1 MALFLTCELTLRITT
16 MNKPFLAILAALICS
31 PLFSD
36 EKPNIVF
43 ILADDLGYGDIRAY
57 NPEGK
62 IDTPHLD
69 KLANEG
75 MRFTD
80 AHSGG
85 STCVPSRYAL
95 MTGRYPIRAELK
107 VKEQPTTEED
117 RWTIASLLQ
126 ANGYQTAMVGKWH
139 QGFDMPPQKAGPA
152 VFDHSKPIT
161 GGPVDRGFDSFFG
174 MHASLDIPPYFYIR
188 DRKATAE
195 PNETIEART
204 SEGDPEGWNRIQGAF
219 WREGPIGKDFV
230 HEEVTPRFLSEA
242 QAVLKSYQSSGSQ
255 NPLFLYLAL
264 PSPHTPW
271 LPTEEFQG
279 KSRVGMWGDFVMQ
292 IDATV
297 GALMETLDQ
306 TGLKDNTLVIFSS
319 DNGPVWYE
327 ENTEKFGHASA
338 GPLRG
343 RKGTLW
349 EGAHRVPFLMRWP
362 NVIEA
367 GTANDQL
374 ISFADVFATFS
385 ELIGLDSVPKGA
397 APDSH
402 SFLGALKGHDLPDRP
417 GIVHDINSIRV
428 GDWKL
433 MLPRKGKRGSPGELY
448 NLKNDLGETNN
459 LYEKRSKLVESMSG
473 QLKTLVED

>member
-1 MALFLTCELTLRITT
+1 MAFYLKMIKLLFA
-16 MNKPFLAILAALICS
+16 FLFTAFCS
-31 PLFSD
+31 IGIG

-69 KLANEG
+69 QLAAEG

-95 MTGRYPIRAELK
+95 MTGVFAVRAELK
-107 VKEQPTTEED
+107 VKEQPTTHKSQ
-117 RWTIASLLQ
+117 WTIASLLQ

-152 VFDHSKPIT
+152 IFDHSKPIT
-161 GGPVDRGFDSFFG
+161 GGPADRGFDSFFG

-188 DRKATAE
+188 NRKATAE
-195 PNETIEART
+195 PTETIQART
-204 SEGDPEGWNRIQGAF
+204 SEGDLDGWNRIQGAF
-219 WREGPIGKDFV
+219 WREGPMGSDFV
-230 HEEVTPRFLSEA
+230 HEEVTPRFLQES
-242 QAVLKSYQSSGSQ
+242 QKVLKAYSASGSEK
-255 NPLFLYLAL
+255 PLFLYLAL

-271 LPTEEFQG
+271 LPTKEFQG
-279 KSRVGMWGDFVMQ
+279 KSKVGMWGDFVMQ

-297 GALMETLDQ
+297 GKLMQTLKY
-306 TGLKDNTLVIFSS
+306 TGLTNDTLVIFSS
-319 DNGPVWYE
+319 DNGPVWYK
-327 ENTEKFGHASA
+327 ENTEHFRHSSA

-349 EGAHRVPFLMRWP
+349 EGAHRVPFIMRWP
-362 NVIEA
+362 GIIQS
-367 GTANDQL
+367 GSINDHT
-374 ISFADVFATFS
+374 ISFADMFATFT
-385 ELIGLDSVPKGA
+385 ELIGLDAVPKNA
-397 APDSH
+397 ARDSV
-402 SFLGALKGHDLPDRP
+402 SFLASMHGEELPIRPPIIHDT
-417 GIVHDINSIRV
+417 NSIRT

-433 MLPRKGKRGSPGELY
+433 MLPRKGKRGSDGELY
-448 NLKNDLGETNN
+448 NLKNDLSETKN
-459 LYEKRSKLVESMSG
+459 LYANRSKQVNSMSK
-473 QLKTLVED
+473 QLRTILDK